1 MTPQTAP
8 WAWLYGLLRT
18 SPPDMGEV
26 TTPSDIS
33 PWPSDCSWYLSAMAI
48 TQKSIKILWSAAGG
62 HCAFPGCWER
72 MCYHEAEDAAPFTLG
87 EMAHICGDKPGANR
101 HDASQS
107 DAERDDYQN
116 LILLCPTH
124 HTLIDRKENE
134 AEYTVDALHKMKAEH
149 EARVLACLEIAP
161 MTTKAEI
168 ASALLP
174 LLEENRQSW
183 AQYGPRSEL
192 ALSQPHN
199 EAAHAVWVSER
210 LSVIVPNNR
219 KLAAALKAHRRL
231 FDTGE
236 LATIT
241 TFLMHVRSY
250 EQWVQDAIPYEAV
263 KRFPVDFD
271 DLIRGLADGST

>member
-1 MTPQTAP
+1 
-8 WAWLYGLLRT
+8 
-18 SPPDMGEV
+18 
-26 TTPSDIS
+26 
-33 PWPSDCSWYLSAMAI
+33 MAI
-48 TQKSIKILWSAAGG
+48 TQKSIKILWSASGG
-62 HCAFPGCWER
+62 RCAFPGCWER
-72 MCYHEAEDAAPFTLG
+72 LCYHEAEDAAPFTLG
-87 EMAHICGDKPGANR
+87 EMAHICGDKSGANR

-107 DAERDDYQN
+107 DAERDDYEN

-149 EARVLACLEIAP
+149 EARVHARLEIDP
-161 MTTKAEI
+161 TTKKAEI
-168 ASALLP
+168 ARALLP

-183 AQYGPRSEL
+183 AQYGPHSEL

-219 KLAAALKAHRRL
+219 KLAAELEAHRGL

-241 TFLMHVRSY
+241 SFLMHVRSY
-250 EQWVQDAIPYEAV
+250 EQWVQDAIPYAAV
-263 KRFPVDFD
+263 KRFPLDFD
-271 DLIRGLADGST
+271 DLIRGLADGGT